1 MARHVDVLDERE
13 SLRGPFLGSL
23 GLHAGIFGALALMA
37 LMPLGKREP
46 WGDPNSFGGGA
57 VGITP
62 VKSLPF
68 PARTGPKNPVAND
81 TQSQVPSPPK
91 PEPKAMKAARE
102 DPEAIALKSKK
113 AKSRPERE
121 ERWASTKAPRDYSDN
136 QVYSRGGAAA
146 ASPLFSQAPGS
157 GGIGVGSGTPFGTRF
172 GAYSSLVRDRVS
184 QRWRTDQVDARVRS
198 LPVAILTFEIL
209 RNGQVRNIRVAQS
222 SGNRALD
229 YSAERAIT
237 EAGPFEPLPVAFDG
251 SYAVIEFW
259 FELKR

>member
-1 MARHVDVLDERE
+1 MARHLDVLDERD
-13 SLRGPFLGSL
+13 SLRGPFLGSI
-23 GLHAGIFGALALMA
+23 GLHVAVFGSLAILA
-37 LMPLGKREP
+37 VLPVGKREP
-46 WGDPNSFGGGA
+46 WGDPNSLGGGA

-91 PEPKAMKAARE
+91 PEPKAKRAVRD
-102 DPEAIALKSKK
+102 DPDAIALKSKK

-121 ERWASTKAPRDYSDN
+121 ERWASARPARDYSDN

-146 ASPLFSQAPGS
+146 ASPLFSQTPGS
-157 GGIGVGSGTPFGTRF
+157 GGVGVGSGTPFGTRF
-172 GAYSSLVRDRVS
+172 GAYSALLRDRVA
-184 QRWRTDQVDARVRS
+184 QRWRTDQVDARIRA
-198 LPVAILTFEIL
+198 LPVAIVTFEVL
-209 RNGQVRNIRVAQS
+209 RTGQVRNIRVAQS

-237 EAGPFEPLPVAFDG
+237 EAGPFEPLPAAFDG